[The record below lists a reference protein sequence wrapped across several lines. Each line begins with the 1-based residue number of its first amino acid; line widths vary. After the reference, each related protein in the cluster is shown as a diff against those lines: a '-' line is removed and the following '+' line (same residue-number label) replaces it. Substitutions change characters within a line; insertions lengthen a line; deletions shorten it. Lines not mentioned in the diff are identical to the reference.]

1 MPTGPAL
8 GEDVLDDVG
17 PHPRPLLLA
26 GLAVAPGH
34 ALRDP
39 RHLPL
44 LQAPPHLQVPDTR
57 HNTSYRAVWTL
68 LLVAT
73 LLGRR

>member
-1 MPTGPAL
+1 MSTGPAL

-17 PHPRPLLLA
+17 PHPRPLGLA
-26 GLAVAPGH
+26 GLPVAPGH

-44 LQAPPHLQVPDTR
+44 LQRPPHLRGTKP
-57 HNTSYRAVWTL
+57 NTSHVMWS
-68 LLVAT
+68 
-73 LLGRR
+73 